1 MDSKPETDY
10 IRTLYKIVKTIHER
24 NDIKDD
30 KRLLNDYVY
39 IVSKVYLRGS
49 VKCYL

>member
-1 MDSKPETDY
+1 MSCKSETDY
-10 IRTLYKIVKTIHER
+10 LRTLYKIVKTIHER
-24 NDIKDD
+24 NNIKDY
-30 KRLLNDYVY
+30 KKLLNDYVY